1 MEKWDTTNNLL
12 NLKVVKTI
20 RDKEILDE
28 HLKGDH
34 LLLIKSEST
43 AYIIPK
49 DLFIGQRVFV
59 EDLIEDHIGTIKKY
73 RGSFEGIK
81 TERLQCAQAIWNGKD
96 LEMFIKPPSIMF
108 CFVDSFE

>member
-1 MEKWDTTNNLL
+1 MANWDKTNNLL
-12 NLKVVKTI
+12 NLEVVKTI

-49 DLFIGQRVFV
+49 DLFNGQRVFV
-59 EDLIEDHIGTIKKY
+59 EDLIEDHIGKIKKY
-73 RGSFEGIK
+73 RGRFERIE
-81 TERLQCAQAIWNGKD
+81 TERLKCAQAIWNGND
-96 LEMFIKPPSIMF
+96 LEMFIKPPEVWNF
-108 CFVDSFE
+108 F